1 VRWPA
6 RASVGSDKCIRQGE
20 EGGSALRQ
28 LAGDEAARAAVR
40 RLGRQ
45 RGMVVRYLLWPAM
58 A

>member
-1 VRWPA
+1 
-6 RASVGSDKCIRQGE
+6 VGSDGCVRQGE

-28 LAGDEAARAAVR
+28 LVGDEAARAAVR